1 MATVVVGVDGSACA
15 EAALDVAA
23 EEAALRHAHLLVVA
37 AWDVQAGAVMVAPAF
52 PEVFDAF
59 RQQAQ
64 SIVDQA
70 LSRVARLHP
79 DIDCQGKALE
89 GRPGDVILEQGKEAA
104 LIVVGRRGHGGFA
117 GLLLGSVS
125 QQVVNHA
132 HRPVLVVPPPE
143 GVRC

>member
-1 MATVVVGVDGSACA
+1 MATVVVGVDGSSCA
-15 EAALDVAA
+15 EEALDAAA
-23 EEAALRHAHLLVVA
+23 EEAALRHAHLLVVS
-37 AWDVQAGAVMVAPAF
+37 AWDVQAGAIMVAPAF

-59 RQQAQ
+59 RKQAKYT
-64 SIVDQA
+64 VDQA
-70 LSRVARLHP
+70 VSRVARLHP

-89 GRPGDVILEQGKEAA
+89 GRPAEVILEQAKDAT
-104 LIVVGRRGHGGFA
+104 LVVVGRRGHGGFA

-132 HRPVLVVPPPE
+132 RRPVLVVPPPE